1 MGKHQRRDKIARLIS
16 WGHWF
21 TFINI
26 LLCLALGA
34 LYIETSPTSASALAT
49 LYGILNWVGHFAFL
63 PFVFFIVL
71 IFPLCLLVPYSRIL
85 RGWSALIG
93 SLGIVALAAD
103 LLFYRQYGYHLN
115 SYSLA
120 QMAKD
125 AETVFAG
132 ASFLIILGV
141 LLGFLVLLGF
151 ELLIANYTWKHL
163 QDLQRRR
170 IGAPATSV
178 FVFCFFASHLI
189 HVWADAELYE
199 PITQQD
205 DMFPLSYPTTAKTLM
220 AKHGFIDVESYQAQ
234 QQMLMA
240 AKNIKLRYPQNDLL
254 CTKQNTDQAI
264 TVFVFDRLSAEQQLR
279 LAELADAA
287 QLQPVEARL
296 LGHPSREG
304 GLFQFL
310 YGLPDFYQDTIEQQ
324 NIVPAYLKPLDDFG
338 VQVNWLASDH
348 WGNELT
354 LTRYSEQWLTERL
367 GSFAPKAR
375 NQINVVFLSADD
387 LAALP
392 GLLERSVRHKIMV
405 TALAPAGSESLLGQE
420 QFMPKNMAVPLFER
434 GFDIP
439 AQPIAGLMDIM
450 PTVLGDLMSCA
461 GGTKNFSN
469 GENLTADGERW
480 PLIETYSP
488 YIVIYDP
495 NEITILDNTGQ
506 FSVYDFNSFELK
518 KGAEPPVPV
527 LIDALKDLKRF
538 SRDDRSSND
547 GQ

>member
-34 LYIETSPTSASALAT
+34 LYIETSPTSPSALAT

-63 PFVFFIVL
+63 PFVFFIIL

-240 AKNIKLRYPQNDLL
+240 ANNIKLRYPQNDLL

-264 TVFVFDRLSAEQQLR
+264 TVFVFDRLSAEQQVR
-279 LAELADAA
+279 LTELAGAA

-324 NIVPAYLKPLDDFG
+324 NIAPAYLKPLDDFG
-338 VQVNWLASDH
+338 VQVNWLASEH

-354 LTRYSEQWLTERL
+354 LTRYSEQWLTEPL

-392 GLLERSVRHKIMV
+392 GLLERSARHKIMV

-488 YIVIYDP
+488 YIVIYDA

-506 FSVYDFNSFELK
+506 FSVYDFDSFELK

>member
-26 LLCLALGA
+26 ILCLALGA
-34 LYIETSPTSASALAT
+34 LYLEAGSTATTPLAL
-49 LYGILNWVGHFAFL
+49 LYSIVNWVGHFAFL
-63 PFVFFIVL
+63 PFIFFIIL
-71 IFPLCLLVPYSRIL
+71 IFPLCLIVPYSRIL
-85 RGWSALIG
+85 RGWAALIG
-93 SLGIVALAAD
+93 SLGIIALVAD

-163 QDLQRRR
+163 PELQRRR
-170 IGAPATSV
+170 LGAPATSV
-178 FVFCFFASHLI
+178 FVFCFFASHLT

-205 DMFPLSYPTTAKTLM
+205 DLFPLSYPTTAKTLM

-234 QQMLMA
+234 QQMLMVA
-240 AKNIKLRYPQNDLL
+240 DNIRLRYPQNELL
-254 CTKQNTDQAI
+254 CTKRSNEQSK
-264 TVFVFDRLSAEQQLR
+264 TVIVFDRLSTEQQQQLKT
-279 LAELADAA
+279 LAKDA
-287 QLQPVEARL
+287 QLSAFNGQL
-296 LGHPSREG
+296 LGHPSRDG
-304 GLFQFL
+304 GFFQL
-310 YGLPDFYQDTIEQQ
+310 IYGLPDFYQETIARQA
-324 NIVPAYLKPLDDFG
+324 IAPAYLKPLADFG
-338 VQVNWLASDH
+338 VQVNWYASSAWDDELSLSDYYQGSKLTSLDAFTPSQNNQVNIIFIAGENFAELNPLLAQTQQH
-348 WGNELT
+348 QL
-354 LTRYSEQWLTERL
+354 
-367 GSFAPKAR
+367 
-375 NQINVVFLSADD
+375 I
-387 LAALP
+387 
-392 GLLERSVRHKIMV
+392 V
-405 TALAPAGSESLLGQE
+405 TALAPTDSESILGQQ
-420 QFMPKNMAVPLFER
+420 QFMPQNMAVPLYER
-434 GFDIP
+434 GYDLP
-439 AQPIAGLMDIM
+439 SHPIAGLMDIL
-450 PTVLGDLMSCA
+450 PTVLNETISCA

-469 GENLTADGERW
+469 GESLTENDERW

-488 YIVIYDP
+488 YIVIYDRE
-495 NEITILDNTGQ
+495 EITIMDNTGQ
-506 FSVYDFNSFELK
+506 FSVYSFAEFELK

-538 SRDDRSSND
+538 SQSAQTD
-547 GQ
+547 

>member
-151 ELLIANYTWKHL
+151 ELLVANYTWKHL

-488 YIVIYDP
+488 YIVIYDA

>member
-26 LLCLALGA
+26 LLCLALGS
-34 LYIETSPTSASALAT
+34 LYLEASPPSETALAT
-49 LYGILNWVGHFAFL
+49 LYSVVNWIGHFAFL
-63 PFVFFIVL
+63 PFVFFIIL
-71 IFPLCLLVPYSRIL
+71 IFPLCLVLPYARIL
-85 RGWSALIG
+85 RGWAALIG
-93 SLGIVALAAD
+93 SLGIVALVAD

-151 ELLIANYTWKHL
+151 ELLVANYTWKHL
-163 QDLQRRR
+163 QELQRRR
-170 IGAPATSV
+170 IGASATSV
-178 FVFCFFASHLI
+178 FVLCFFTSHLT

-234 QQMLMA
+234 QQMLMVA
-240 AKNIKLRYPQNDLL
+240 DNIRLRYPQNELL
-254 CTKQNTDQAI
+254 CTKRPDERSKSLI
-264 TVFVFDRLSAEQQLR
+264 VFDRLTQQQQR
-279 LAELADAA
+279 QLATIAADSELVGFNG
-287 QLQPVEARL
+287 QL
-296 LGHPSREG
+296 LGHPSRDG
-304 GLFQFL
+304 GLFQL
-310 YGLPDFYQDTIEQQ
+310 VYGLPDFYQETIARQ
-324 NIVPAYLKPLDDFG
+324 NIAPAYLKPLDDFG
-338 VQVNWLASDH
+338 LQVNWYASAN
-348 WGNELT
+348 WSQELT
-354 LTRYSEQWLTERL
+354 LSSYYQDSDLLALQ
-367 GSFAPKAR
+367 GFAPRPR
-375 NQINVVFLSADD
+375 NQLNIVFIDGDD
-387 LAALP
+387 FAKLPDILAKTQQHQ
-392 GLLERSVRHKIMV
+392 LLV
-405 TALAPAGSESLLGQE
+405 TALAPSDSESILGQQ
-420 QFMPKNMAVPLFER
+420 QFMPKNMAVPLYER
-434 GFDIP
+434 GYSLP
-439 AQPIAGLMDIM
+439 EHPIAGLMDLM
-450 PTVLGDLMSCA
+450 PTLLNQTMSCA

-469 GENLTADGERW
+469 GESLTDNGERW

-488 YIVIYDP
+488 YIVIYDSE
-495 NEITILDNTGQ
+495 EITILDNTGQ
-506 FSVYDFNSFELK
+506 FSVYSFAEFELK

-538 SRDDRSSND
+538 SRSAKTD
-547 GQ
+547 

>member
-26 LLCLALGA
+26 LLCLALGS
-34 LYIETSPTSASALAT
+34 LYIEASPSADTALST
-49 LYGILNWVGHFAFL
+49 LYGIVNWIGHFAFL
-63 PFVFFIVL
+63 PFVFFIIL
-71 IFPLCLLVPYSRIL
+71 IFPLCMVLPYSRIL
-85 RGWSALIG
+85 RGWAALIG
-93 SLGIVALAAD
+93 SLGIVALVAD

-151 ELLIANYTWKHL
+151 ELLVANYTWKHL
-163 QDLQRRR
+163 QELQRRR

-178 FVFCFFASHLI
+178 FVFCFFASHLT

-234 QQMLMA
+234 QQMLMVA
-240 AKNIKLRYPQNDLL
+240 DNIRLRYPQNELL
-254 CTKQNTDQAI
+254 CTKRASEQSKTLI
-264 TVFVFDRLSAEQQLR
+264 VFDRLTPQQQQQLDT
-279 LAELADAA
+279 LASDAA
-287 QLQPVEARL
+287 MARFDGQL

-304 GLFQFL
+304 GLFQFI
-310 YGLPDFYQDTIEQQ
+310 YGLPDFYQETIARQ
-324 NIVPAYLKPLDDFG
+324 NIAPAYLKPLEDFG
-338 VQVNWLASDH
+338 LQVNWYASSD
-348 WGNELT
+348 WDKALTLSAYYQGNELAPLPT
-354 LTRYSEQWLTERL
+354 
-367 GSFAPKAR
+367 FAPRPR
-375 NQINVVFLSADD
+375 NQLNIIFVDGDNFSQLPDI
-387 LAALP
+387 LAKTQRHQ
-392 GLLERSVRHKIMV
+392 LLI
-405 TALAPAGSESLLGQE
+405 TALAPSDSESILGQR
-420 QFMPKNMAVPLFER
+420 QFMPKNMAVPMYQR
-434 GFDIP
+434 GYEL
-439 AQPIAGLMDIM
+439 ATQPIAGLMDIM
-450 PTVLGDLMSCA
+450 PTVLSEAMSCA

-469 GENLTADGERW
+469 GESLTDQSERW

-488 YIVIYDP
+488 YIVIYDSE
-495 NEITILDNTGQ
+495 EITILDNTGQ
-506 FSVYDFNSFELK
+506 FSVYSFAEFELK

-538 SRDDRSSND
+538 SRSAKN
-547 GQ
+547 

>member
-26 LLCLALGA
+26 ILCLALGS
-34 LYIETSPTSASALAT
+34 LYIEASSASETALGT
-49 LYGILNWVGHFAFL
+49 LYGIVSWVGHFAFL
-63 PFVFFIVL
+63 PFVFFIIL
-71 IFPLCLLVPYSRIL
+71 IFPLCLILPYSRIL

-93 SLGIVALAAD
+93 SLGIVALVAD

-151 ELLIANYTWKHL
+151 QLLIANYTWKHL
-163 QDLQRRR
+163 QELQRRR
-170 IGAPATSV
+170 IGASATSV
-178 FVFCFFASHLI
+178 FVLCFFASHLA

-234 QQMLMA
+234 QQMLMVA
-240 AKNIKLRYPQNDLL
+240 DNIKLRYPQNELL
-254 CTKQNTDQAI
+254 CTK
-264 TVFVFDRLSAEQQLR
+264 LSADQSITLIVFNRLDAEQR
-279 LAELADAA
+279 RDVSAA
-287 QLQPVEARL
+287 VQSYGLNQVDGRL

-304 GLFQFL
+304 GLFQL
-310 YGLPDFYQDTIEQQ
+310 IYGLPDFYQDTIEQQ
-324 NIVPAYLKPLDDFG
+324 NIEPAYLKPLNDFG
-338 VQVNWLASDH
+338 LQLNWF
-348 WGNELT
+348 T
-354 LTRYSEQWLTERL
+354 SEQWSDSLSLSQYHSQWSTEQLAALSPR
-367 GSFAPKAR
+367 SR
-375 NQINVVFLSADD
+375 NQFNVVFIDAGD
-387 LAALP
+387 LQQLDKVLAQTRSHK
-392 GLLERSVRHKIMV
+392 LLV
-405 TALAPAGSESLLGQE
+405 TALAPTNSESILGQQ
-420 QFMPKNMAVPLFER
+420 QFMPDNMAVPLFER
-434 GFDIP
+434 GFNIP
-439 AQPIAGLMDIM
+439 PQPIAGLMDIM
-450 PTVLGDLMSCA
+450 PTLLSEMMSCA
-461 GGTKNFSN
+461 GGTNNFSN
-469 GENLTADGERW
+469 GENLIDNTERW

-488 YIVIYDP
+488 YIVIYDK

-506 FSVYDFNSFELK
+506 FSVYDFNNFELQQ
-518 KGAEPPVPV
+518 GAEPPVPV

-538 SRDDRSSND
+538 SRSTKPEN
-547 GQ
+547 